1 VAASQRLVLDRPHND
16 QGYTFFQY
24 ALPHEGPDIAM
35 SLKTDVMV
43 TSYVIYEDP
52 ANDDTHRDFLLSAM
66 GDLEPLTVGQY
77 WGDSD
82 PQTRRVKCLTDANWA
97 RLQQIRTA
105 RDPDGVFVD
114 YLAGKNKFDNTN
126 GWEALTAESTPRRN
140 PDER

>member
-1 VAASQRLVLDRPHND
+1 
-16 QGYTFFQY
+16 
-24 ALPHEGPDIAM
+24 M

-43 TSYVIYEDP
+43 TRYVIYEDP
-52 ANDDTHRDFLLSAM
+52 ANDDTYRDFLLSAM
-66 GDLEPLTVGQY
+66 GDLEPLTVGRY

-105 RDPDGVFVD
+105 RDRDGVFVD
-114 YLAGKNKFDNTN
+114 YLAGRNKFDNTN